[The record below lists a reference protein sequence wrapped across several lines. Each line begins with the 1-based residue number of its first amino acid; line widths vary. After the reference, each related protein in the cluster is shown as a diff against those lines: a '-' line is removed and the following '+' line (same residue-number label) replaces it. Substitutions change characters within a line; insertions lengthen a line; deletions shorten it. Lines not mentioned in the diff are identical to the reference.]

1 MLDEL
6 DELLDDEL
14 LDEFEL
20 LFDDELLDELLFEF
34 EFELLFEFDPPRRPR
49 RCSGRTRNVEG
60 FDRLEIYLRN
70 LHGPPGFGPRPRR
83 RDLQT

>member
-1 MLDEL
+1 MRGQPWDQSSSDDELLDEL

-20 LFDDELLDELLFEF
+20 LFDDELLDELLFEL

-49 RCSGRTRNVEG
+49 RLSSSSSS
-60 FDRLEIYLRN
+60 RLR
-70 LHGPPGFGPRPRR
+70 
-83 RDLQT
+83 